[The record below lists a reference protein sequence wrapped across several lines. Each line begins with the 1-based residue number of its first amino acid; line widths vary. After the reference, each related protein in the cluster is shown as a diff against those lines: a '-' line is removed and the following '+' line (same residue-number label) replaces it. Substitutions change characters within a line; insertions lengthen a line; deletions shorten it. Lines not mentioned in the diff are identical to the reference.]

1 MMALMQMPAKITAF
15 FLTPSSDK
23 YVILILTN
31 VLLVLGYLADTAPS
45 ILITTPILLP
55 VVMKFSTDPVHFDM
69 VMLLNL
75 GLGLCHPPVARR
87 CSSAPPSGG
96 CGWKT

>member
-1 MMALMQMPAKITAF
+1 M
-15 FLTPSSDK
+15 
-23 YVILILTN
+23 ILILIN

-69 VMLLNL
+69 VMLLQSR
-75 GLGLCHPPVARR
+75 PWAV
-87 CSSAPPSGG
+87 SSAGRATLFVGSAVGRVRMEDVMKQIWPL
-96 CGWKT
+96 